1 MKQNVSQMNGG
12 ITRNVDVSVKNIIYF
27 DDIINIKD
35 FDKNNIKTDKKSY
48 KSITHNIYYIVYV
61 TIQKFEIRKNLQCK
75 SFIRYVKQNEWII

>member
-1 MKQNVSQMNGG
+1 MDVNVNLMKQNVSQMNGG

-35 FDKNNIKTDKKSY
+35 FDENNIKTDKKSY

-61 TIQKFEIRKNLQCK
+61 TIQKFEIRKNL
-75 SFIRYVKQNEWII
+75 

>member
-35 FDKNNIKTDKKSY
+35 FNKNNIKTDKKSY
-48 KSITHNIYYIVYV
+48 KSITHNIYYIVMW
-61 TIQKFEIRKNLQCK
+61 RSKNSK
-75 SFIRYVKQNEWII
+75 YVKTYSVNPLYLMLNKMNG